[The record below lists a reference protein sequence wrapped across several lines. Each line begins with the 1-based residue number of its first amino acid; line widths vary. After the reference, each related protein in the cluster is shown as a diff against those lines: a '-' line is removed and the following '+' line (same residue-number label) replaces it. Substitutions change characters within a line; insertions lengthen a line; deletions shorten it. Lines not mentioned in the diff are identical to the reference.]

1 MNEDE
6 FLKQMETLQVPE
18 VDPALHQQKVK
29 MTIMNAER
37 SAALSVW
44 LLILPVYLLFS
55 LFNPLHIKALNDW
68 LLHDILTGL
77 ANMDKRASVI
87 WIIENAV
94 IWYALP
100 AAAVLV
106 NLLAILNIRY
116 NKLKPMHGRVNEL
129 SVTIKL
135 KWWNIILLT
144 VSLTLLILG
153 LLDN

>member
-44 LLILPVYLLFS
+44 LLVLPVFLF
-55 LFNPLHIKALNDW
+55 LFFLNPFNITALNNW
-68 LLHDILTGL
+68 MFGIVMNAAFNKSPGGWEPI
-77 ANMDKRASVI
+77 I
-87 WIIENAV
+87 WNAT

-100 AAAVLV
+100 AASTIV

-116 NKLKPMHGRVNEL
+116 HQLKPTQGKVNEL

-144 VSLTLLILG
+144 VSMALLILV
-153 LLDN
+153 LFDN